1 MVSYD
6 EASLIFSKWS
16 EENTPLLF
24 RSHSPLYTHSILCG
38 LDSLKDGTIR
48 LLLQGLGH
56 IDIRV
61 SDKFTFEYFD
71 PAAHRDTPGD
81 AVPGNPTDSLATGA
95 GILATSPSGETFLL
109 LEILFA

>member
-56 IDIRV
+56 IDVRV

-109 LEILFA
+109 LEILFT